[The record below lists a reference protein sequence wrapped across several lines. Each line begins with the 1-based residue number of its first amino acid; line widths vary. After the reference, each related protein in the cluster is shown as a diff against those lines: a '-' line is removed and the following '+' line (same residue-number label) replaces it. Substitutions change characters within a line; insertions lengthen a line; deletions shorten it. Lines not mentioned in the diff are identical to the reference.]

1 METPARRRVADS
13 GKPAFPPALGV
24 ALAVL
29 SVSFAA
35 PLFRLAE
42 APPITASFWRL
53 AIATLLLL
61 PFTWKAWPVWRGY
74 TARDWG
80 ITAASGIA
88 LGLHFGLWVWSLE
101 YTSVAASTCLV
112 TLQAVFVAL
121 GGHFLL
127 GDRLKP
133 SGWGG
138 IALAVAGAVAIAV
151 TDQSTAPQP
160 DKALLGDALALAG
173 GLGSAAYLLIGRS
186 LRATRGL
193 VEYVFPVYGIAAVTL
208 LVALPVVGQTAFDGV
223 GTQSFVFFVLLA
235 AVPMLGGHTI
245 ANWVVRYIPAHTV
258 ATWILLEPVGAAL
271 LAWPILDEVPAAG
284 VMLGGVLVLAGAALT
299 IPRRGAKADVVAA
312 EPSG

>member
-1 METPARRRVADS
+1 MADP

-24 ALAVL
+24 AIAVL

-35 PLFRLAE
+35 PLFRLAD

-53 AIATLLLL
+53 TLASLLLL
-61 PFTWKAWPVWRGY
+61 PFTSKAWPAWRRY

-80 ITAASGIA
+80 ITAASGVA

-133 SGWGG
+133 AGWGG
-138 IALAVAGAVAIAV
+138 IALAVLGAAAIAV
-151 TDQSTAPQP
+151 TDHSTAPQP

-173 GLGSAAYLLIGRS
+173 GLGSAAYLLIGRR

-193 VEYVFPVYGIAAVTL
+193 VEYVFPVYAISAVTL
-208 LVALPVVGQTAFDGV
+208 LAALPLVGQGALAGV
-223 GTQSFVFFVLLA
+223 GTTSFVFFVLLA
-235 AVPMLGGHTI
+235 AVPMLGGHTV
-245 ANWVVRYIPAHTV
+245 ANWVVKYLPAHTV

-271 LAWPILDEVPAAG
+271 LAWPILGEVPALG
-284 VMLGGVLVLAGAALT
+284 VALGGALVLLGASLT
-299 IPRRGAKADVVAA
+299 IPRRSSPATPVAA

>member
-1 METPARRRVADS
+1 MPDP
-13 GKPAFPPALGV
+13 GKPAFPPAVGV
-24 ALAVL
+24 AIVVL
-29 SVSFAA
+29 SVAFAA
-35 PLFRLAE
+35 PLFKLAD

-53 AIATLLLL
+53 ALATLLLL
-61 PFTWKAWPVWRGY
+61 PFTFKAWGVWRGY

-127 GDRLKP
+127 GDRLRP
-133 SGWGG
+133 SGWAG
-138 IALAVAGAVAIAV
+138 IAVAVAGAAAIAL

-160 DKALLGDALALAG
+160 DKALLGDFLALAG
-173 GLGSAAYLLIGRS
+173 GLGSAAYFLIGRR

-193 VEYVFPVYGIAAVTL
+193 VEYVFPVYAIAGLTL
-208 LVALPVVGQTAFDGV
+208 LAGLPLVGQAAMDGV
-223 GTQSFVFFVLLA
+223 DSSSFVVLVLLA
-235 AVPMLGGHTI
+235 AVPMLGGHTM

-271 LAWPILDEVPAAG
+271 LAWPLLGEVPAMG
-284 VMLGGVLVLAGAALT
+284 VVLGGALVLLGAMLT
-299 IPRRGAKADVVAA
+299 IPRRSPAAAAVAA
-312 EPSG
+312 EPAG

>member
-1 METPARRRVADS
+1 MPPP

-24 ALAVL
+24 AIAVI

-35 PLFRLAE
+35 PLFKLAD

-53 AIATLLLL
+53 ALATLLLL
-61 PFTWKAWPVWRGY
+61 PFTRSAWPAWRAY

-80 ITAASGIA
+80 ITVASGVA
-88 LGLHFGLWVWSLE
+88 LGLHFALWVWSLE

-121 GGHFLL
+121 GGHFLV
-127 GDRLKP
+127 GDRLARA
-133 SGWGG
+133 GWLG
-138 IALAVAGAVAIAV
+138 IAVAVAGAVAIAL

-173 GLGSAAYLLIGRS
+173 GLGSAAYMLIGRR
-186 LRATRGL
+186 LRATRAL
-193 VEYVFPVYGIAAVTL
+193 VEYVTPVYGIAAFTL
-208 LVALPVVGQTAFDGV
+208 LVGLAVVGQPL
-223 GTQSFVFFVLLA
+223 GTGLPWSSFAVFILLA
-235 AVPMLGGHTI
+235 AVPMLGGHTV
-245 ANWVVRYIPAHTV
+245 ANWVVKYLPAHTV

-271 LAWPILDEVPAAG
+271 MAWPLLDEVPPLG
-284 VMLGGVLVLAGAALT
+284 VILGGALVLLGAALT
-299 IPRRGAKADVVAA
+299 IPRRSRGSVVAA